1 MMFPFFRGY
10 YTQYYCQ
17 TLKTVSRLSRSSQ
30 QIVVLNINHS
40 SGFIVSISVADIEP
54 SSIDS

>member
-1 MMFPFFRGY
+1 MFPFFRGY

-30 QIVVLNINHS
+30 QIVVLNINRS
-40 SGFIVSISVADIEP
+40 SGFIVSISVADIKP